1 MFAYLFHRQFYQ
13 IAKRLFATPNE
24 TIPYWGIAI
33 TVILIFIFSY
43 YGQKIYD
50 KIVAKL

>member
-13 IAKRLFATPNE
+13 IAKRLFATE
-24 TIPYWGIAI
+24 IIPYWGIII
-33 TVILIFIFSY
+33 TVILIFILSY
-43 YGQKIYD
+43 YGQKLYD